1 MTAPTQETH
10 ETRELG
16 EPGETREPSETR
28 GPGEPRETRET
39 LRCFLAAPLST
50 EALRALVELQRAL
63 HERAEK
69 AGVKLRWV
77 PPENLHLTLKFFG
90 DIPRATVPAIER
102 DVTRIVA
109 NEPPITL
116 DIVGIGAFPSLAKAR
131 VLWAG
136 LREDTPRIAQI
147 QRRVEDA
154 METLGFPREEHAYA
168 PHLTLARSQRHDEAD
183 LREVAAQHA
192 YAPIGRTTAREL
204 VLIDSALHPRG
215 ARYSVLAKS
224 PLLHE

>member
-10 ETRELG
+10 EPR
-16 EPGETREPSETR
+16 EPGETRE
-28 GPGEPRETRET
+28 PGEPRETRET

-168 PHLTLARSQRHDEAD
+168 P
-183 LREVAAQHA
+183 
-192 YAPIGRTTAREL
+192 IGRTTAREL